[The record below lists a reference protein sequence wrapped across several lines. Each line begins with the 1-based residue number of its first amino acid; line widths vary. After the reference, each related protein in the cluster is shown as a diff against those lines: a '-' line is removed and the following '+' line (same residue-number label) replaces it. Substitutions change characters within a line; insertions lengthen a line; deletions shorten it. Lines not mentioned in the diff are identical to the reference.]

1 MTVEGIMNRILKK
14 IRTGILAAGFIS
26 VSAFAMAQNVL
37 SVPGLG
43 TIPLP
48 HDMQL
53 VDGKGSSV
61 EKMFIENTQRPDFG
75 ESSQAAFMEI
85 VAIPPG
91 MDLFAEKGTHP
102 FNRAHLY
109 QLQMK
114 KPQGQY
120 TAGVFVVSGNGEE
133 LFPDS
138 RVRAFWDKAFSEG
151 SDRPTSLFGLPKIQL
166 SEYQSIFDR
175 FLASRKGNKMKIKVM
190 SFAPWH
196 AYKNADGT
204 YRWQQEA
211 KAVVT
216 DYRGLSFPVW
226 IYSAFFREGDQ
237 YFLIY
242 LEGSHMAGAELDEP
256 WLASLYQLKR
266 GDGV

>member
-1 MTVEGIMNRILKK
+1 MNRILKK

-26 VSAFAMAQNVL
+26 VSALAMAQNVL

-102 FNRAHLY
+102 PVSAADEEAAGTVYGGCICCVRQWERAV
-109 QLQMK
+109 
-114 KPQGQY
+114 PG
-120 TAGVFVVSGNGEE
+120 
-133 LFPDS
+133 FP
-138 RVRAFWDKAFSEG
+138 
-151 SDRPTSLFGLPKIQL
+151 
-166 SEYQSIFDR
+166 
-175 FLASRKGNKMKIKVM
+175 
-190 SFAPWH
+190 
-196 AYKNADGT
+196 
-204 YRWQQEA
+204 
-211 KAVVT
+211 
-216 DYRGLSFPVW
+216 
-226 IYSAFFREGDQ
+226 
-237 YFLIY
+237 
-242 LEGSHMAGAELDEP
+242 GACIL
-256 WLASLYQLKR
+256 
-266 GDGV
+266 G

>member
-1 MTVEGIMNRILKK
+1 MNRILKK

-26 VSAFAMAQNVL
+26 VSALAMAQNVL

-102 FNRAHLY
+102 GTVYGGCICCVRQWERAV
-109 QLQMK
+109 
-114 KPQGQY
+114 PG
-120 TAGVFVVSGNGEE
+120 
-133 LFPDS
+133 FP
-138 RVRAFWDKAFSEG
+138 
-151 SDRPTSLFGLPKIQL
+151 
-166 SEYQSIFDR
+166 
-175 FLASRKGNKMKIKVM
+175 
-190 SFAPWH
+190 
-196 AYKNADGT
+196 
-204 YRWQQEA
+204 
-211 KAVVT
+211 
-216 DYRGLSFPVW
+216 
-226 IYSAFFREGDQ
+226 
-237 YFLIY
+237 
-242 LEGSHMAGAELDEP
+242 GACIL
-256 WLASLYQLKR
+256 
-266 GDGV
+266 G

>member
-1 MTVEGIMNRILKK
+1 MNRILKK

-26 VSAFAMAQNVL
+26 VSALAMAQNVL

-114 KPQGQY
+114 KPQE
-120 TAGVFVVSGNGEE
+120 S
-133 LFPDS
+133 S
-138 RVRAFWDKAFSEG
+138 
-151 SDRPTSLFGLPKIQL
+151 
-166 SEYQSIFDR
+166 
-175 FLASRKGNKMKIKVM
+175 
-190 SFAPWH
+190 
-196 AYKNADGT
+196 
-204 YRWQQEA
+204 
-211 KAVVT
+211 
-216 DYRGLSFPVW
+216 
-226 IYSAFFREGDQ
+226 
-237 YFLIY
+237 
-242 LEGSHMAGAELDEP
+242 
-256 WLASLYQLKR
+256 
-266 GDGV
+266 